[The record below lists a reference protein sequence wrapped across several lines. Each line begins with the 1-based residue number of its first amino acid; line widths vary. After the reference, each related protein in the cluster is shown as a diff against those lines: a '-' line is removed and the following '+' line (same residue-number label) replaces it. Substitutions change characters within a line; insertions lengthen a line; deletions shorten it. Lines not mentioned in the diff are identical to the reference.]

1 MDISVIIPTYN
12 EENSISEIVKK
23 VLRLNFNGL
32 EKEVIIVDDGSS
44 DRTPDILKEF
54 SNSKGLKI
62 VTHTKN
68 IGKGAAIKTGMKNS
82 TGAVIALQ
90 DSDLEYDPAYLPELV
105 QEIMMGADVVYGS
118 RFLGKVEN
126 MNPLFYLGNKFLSL
140 ATRILYK
147 TTITDM
153 ETGYKIFKKEVVA
166 DMELVSNGFEIEPEL
181 TAKILKRGYKIKEI
195 PINYRARR
203 KLEKK
208 ITIKDGFKSF
218 LALIKHRF

>member
-1 MDISVIIPTYN
+1 
-12 EENSISEIVKK
+12 
-23 VLRLNFNGL
+23 
-32 EKEVIIVDDGSS
+32 
-44 DRTPDILKEF
+44 
-54 SNSKGLKI
+54 
-62 VTHTKN
+62 
-68 IGKGAAIKTGMKNS
+68 
-82 TGAVIALQ
+82 
-90 DSDLEYDPAYLPELV
+90 
-105 QEIMMGADVVYGS
+105 
-118 RFLGKVEN
+118 
-126 MNPLFYLGNKFLSL
+126 
-140 ATRILYK
+140 
-147 TTITDM
+147 M

>member
-105 QEIMMGADVVYGS
+105 QEVMMGADVVYGS